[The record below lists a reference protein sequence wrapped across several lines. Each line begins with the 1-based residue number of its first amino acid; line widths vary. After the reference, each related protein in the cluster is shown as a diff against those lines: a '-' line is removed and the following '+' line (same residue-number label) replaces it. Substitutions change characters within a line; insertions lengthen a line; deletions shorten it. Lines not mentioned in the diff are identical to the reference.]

1 MKKLFIVVIAL
12 SIFSCT
18 KQEKPIDYAVFSGK
32 ILNPDGG
39 KFSIRNSEKEI
50 KEIVINEDGTFS
62 DTLQNIEKGYYTF
75 KYANETASFYL
86 LPGYNLN
93 LSLDPKKFDET
104 IEYTGNGSEENNYL
118 AQKFMNEEGLGKLA
132 TYQYLGTLEENKY
145 VQLTDS
151 VKQLELDFLNKQEN
165 LDKEFKTLEEA
176 SITYKEAL
184 QLKRFEL
191 YKRFVTK
198 NDGFVKSNNFPDF
211 ESGLNLEDEN
221 LLALGNYKNYLNAY
235 YADLSSE
242 NAKKDSIATDI
253 AYLKTVSKEVKSPEI
268 KEYLLY
274 GAAKYN
280 VSYTKELQNY
290 HDIFMAN
297 STNEEHKKD
306 ITEKYNKLIKLSKGE
321 PSPKFVDYE
330 NFAGGTTSLD
340 DLKGKYVYVDV
351 WATWCGPCKREIPS
365 LKELEKEYHNK
376 NIAFVSMSIDRKNDY
391 DKWRTMVKEKELSGV
406 QIYAPNDWKSD
417 FVTDYGILGIPRF
430 ILIDPEGNIVDS
442 NAPRPSS
449 DTLKELFNELN
460 I

>member
-1 MKKLFIVVIAL
+1 MKRLFIVVIAL
-12 SIFSCT
+12 SIFSCE
-18 KQEKPIDYAVFSGK
+18 KQEKKIDYAVFSGK
-32 ILNPDGG
+32 ISNPDGG
-39 KFSIRNSEKEI
+39 KFSIRNSEKSI
-50 KEIVINEDGTFS
+50 KEIEVLEDGTFS

-86 LPGYNLN
+86 MPGYNLN
-93 LSLDPKKFDET
+93 LSIDPKQFDET
-104 IEYTGNGSEENNYL
+104 IKYTGNGSEENNYL
-118 AQKFMNEEGLGKLA
+118 AQKLLNGEGLGKIA
-132 TYQYLGTLEENKY
+132 TYQYLGTLEEKTY

-151 VKQLELDFLNKQEN
+151 VKKLELDFLNKQDN
-165 LDKEFKTLEEA
+165 LDKEFKALEEA

-198 NDGFVKSNNFPDF
+198 NDDFVKSDEFPDF

-221 LLALGNYKNYLNAY
+221 LLVLGNYKNYLNAY
-235 YADLSSE
+235 YTDLSNE
-242 NAKKDSIATDI
+242 NSKKDSITTDI
-253 AYLKTVSKEVKSPEI
+253 AYLKTVSNEVKSPEI

-280 VSYTKELQNY
+280 VTYTKELQNY
-290 HDIFMAN
+290 YDIFMAN

-306 ITEKYNKLIKLSKGE
+306 ITEKYNKLIKLRKGE

-330 NFAGGTTSLD
+330 NYAGGTTSLD

-365 LKELEKEYHNK
+365 LKILEKEYHDK

-391 DKWRTMVKEKELSGV
+391 DKWRTMVKDEELSGV
-406 QIYAPNDWKSD
+406 QIYAPNDWKST
-417 FVTDYGILGIPRF
+417 FVTDYSILGIPRF
-430 ILIDPEGNIVDS
+430 ILIDPDGNIVDS

-449 DTLKELFNELN
+449 ETLKELFNELN